1 MHSAIYLFPGLFW
14 YEQWGRVRVGHRNM
28 QGLHH
33 QSTKGLGQAEKSGQ
47 ETHTAQT
54 KAAGT

>member
-1 MHSAIYLFPGLFW
+1 
-14 YEQWGRVRVGHRNM
+14 M

-33 QSTKGLGQAEKSGQ
+33 QGTEGLGQAEKPGQ